1 MKHVSA
7 IALPAPLTL
16 QNVLDQINS
25 NTSINENRKRDL
37 RSAIISY
44 GKLTDRLPSSIGL
57 DLAEIRHVLDNAG
70 GVSKMSPKR
79 QANLRSDL
87 ASAVDISG
95 LLPMLRTGGIKLD
108 PAWAALL
115 ASTNSLRIR
124 NGLSRLG
131 RWASAN
137 SIPPGMVNKAVI
149 ERFVADLEAKTLV
162 RKIRDQRHSVT
173 ATWNALAVLKPELPT
188 ILSGA
193 RQSAPKRILWGSL
206 PASFYADVQKYLI
219 WCEVLEPPRRR
230 YAG

>member
-1 MKHVSA
+1 MKQVSA

-44 GKLTDRLPSSIGL
+44 GKLIDRPPSSIGL

-70 GVSKMSPKR
+70 GASKMSSKR

-115 ASTNSLRIR
+115 ASTTNLRIR
-124 NGLSRLG
+124 NGLSRLA
-131 RWASAN
+131 RWAGA
-137 SIPPGMVNKAVI
+137 IAFFPG
-149 ERFVADLEAKTLV
+149 
-162 RKIRDQRHSVT
+162 
-173 ATWNALAVLKPELPT
+173 W
-188 ILSGA
+188 
-193 RQSAPKRILWGSL
+193 
-206 PASFYADVQKYLI
+206 
-219 WCEVLEPPRRR
+219 
-230 YAG
+230 